1 MQEPS
6 YLGKIARVSI
16 WFTMVLIQIITW
28 DYKDSLTLTY
38 LPNINIE
45 VVLQF

>member
-1 MQEPS
+1 MQVPS
-6 YLGKIARVSI
+6 YLGKIAQVSI
-16 WFTMVLIQIITW
+16 WLTMVLIQIITW
-28 DYKDSLTLTY
+28 VYNDSLTLTY